1 MVLLYQMIFYYLN
14 VAIMLK
20 ALKCLNERQE
30 EELPMSTSEIRPI
43 SPSKTV
49 SIRTMVISC
58 LDCFLETLKCW
69 VAVQLDQSY
78 LMGIRY
84 LFSLGWPPF

>member
-43 SPSKTV
+43 
-49 SIRTMVISC
+49 I
-58 LDCFLETLKCW
+58 TL
-69 VAVQLDQSY
+69 
-78 LMGIRY
+78 
-84 LFSLGWPPF
+84 